1 MKYGHMCP
9 ILVVMKG
16 SEFIKLVKGLARR
29 RGVDVRVDAK
39 RGKGSHQ
46 TLYYGDRYTI
56 VRNPGDEL
64 KRGTYCAMLKQ
75 LGLQEDELF

>member
-1 MKYGHMCP
+1 
-9 ILVVMKG
+9 MKG

-56 VRNPGDEL
+56 VRNPRDEL
-64 KRGTYCAMLKQ
+64 KRGTYYAMLKQ
-75 LGLQEDELF
+75 LGSQEDELF

>member
-46 TLYYGDRYTI
+46 TLYYAIATPLCGI
-56 VRNPGDEL
+56 PG
-64 KRGTYCAMLKQ
+64 MS
-75 LGLQEDELF
+75 